1 MEKIKV
7 KKGKILVYR
16 VFDIGSE
23 IDLEKVEALF
33 EDKKLKER
41 FKLDRKHNMSLI
53 ISRSPVS
60 IQLGTFELNLAGNKA
75 QAELIAKVWH
85 FGTVS
90 LCFQIPIQENTSWSE
105 LVKIASWLEKD
116 EEIDLLAR
124 SKSTE
129 FQNDIKHA
137 IPVPNEWSM
146 NEDYVTYYIQE
157 LEGLDGRLVT
167 LSEQVD
173 IPALILAESSET
185 LSEQMK
191 RSILENRFQYSKDD
205 LVVVDWNSALVVEP
219 NGSMDV
225 PLVIEFALNQLLE
238 MRYYDDLL
246 DQRLNTLYNEVV
258 GKKKG
263 LLSNK
268 YSQLAE
274 DAGQIYLEIS
284 EIVENVENSFKAVG
298 DFYLATIF
306 RATSKRFRFD
316 DWQKSINEKLSNLAE
331 VSKLL
336 HSEVSESRNQM
347 LEIIIIILIAIEVVP
362 FLYNLW
368 VS

>member
-1 MEKIKV
+1 MEKFKV

-16 VFDIGSE
+16 VYDIGTE

-53 ISRSPVS
+53 ISKSPVS
-60 IQLGTFELNLAGNKA
+60 VHLGTFDLKLADKTV

-85 FGTVS
+85 FGTAS
-90 LCFQIPIQENTSWSE
+90 LSFQIPIPENTSWPE
-105 LVKIASWLEKD
+105 LIKISVWLEKD
-116 EEIDLLAR
+116 QEIDLLAR
-124 SKSTE
+124 TKVRE
-129 FQNDIKHA
+129 FQEDIKHA
-137 IPVPNEWSM
+137 IPVLTEWSM
-146 NEDYVTYYIQE
+146 NEDYVTFYIQE
-157 LEGLDGRLVT
+157 FDGLEGRLST

-173 IPALILAESSET
+173 IPALILAEPTDT

-191 RSILENRFQYSKDD
+191 KSILENRFQYSNDD

-258 GKKKG
+258 GKRKG
-263 LLSNK
+263 ILSNK

-316 DWQKSINEKLSNLAE
+316 DWQRSINEKLGNLAE

-336 HSEVSESRNQM
+336 HSEVSVQRSHM
-347 LEIIIIILIAIEVVP
+347 LEVVIIILIAIEVVP

-368 VS
+368 AN